1 MEDLICKMTTAADE
15 DCERG
20 ERAAQR
26 MHARAIGLGATVN
39 PALLILPFMSTG
51 SKEPPCDVAVA
62 VAEGRAPPRVKKKQ
76 GVADA
81 VKSLLPKLKDGEA
94 QRGKVP
100 DLKKLVPK
108 SPKKLLDKLKLFGK
122 D

>member
-1 MEDLICKMTTAADE
+1 MS
-15 DCERG
+15 
-20 ERAAQR
+20 
-26 MHARAIGLGATVN
+26 

-51 SKEPPCDVAVA
+51 SKEPPLDVAVA
-62 VAEGRAPPRVKKKQ
+62 AAEGRAPPWVKKKQ

-108 SPKKLLDKLKLFGK
+108 SPKKL
-122 D
+122 